1 MYIGCIGL
9 FKLNN
14 GNLTNQTDVSILGI
28 PHCISPYE
36 EVELFSNNSNM
47 KQEYKCVYFPPDYY
61 ICAALYKITTD
72 PDINTESENFHMLYN
87 WEAKSAYIAA
97 NINGVTYKT

>member
-14 GNLTNQTDVSILGI
+14 GNLTNTTDVSILGI
-28 PHCISPYE
+28 PHCITPYE
-36 EVELFSNNSNM
+36 EIELFSNNSKI

-61 ICAALYKITTD
+61 ICAALYKITMD